1 MGSNDVKSQAFLAKT
16 VETGEKSATACVFAL
31 LERMYALYVHL
42 TYKDDDLFRNG
53 SFHEW

>member
-53 SFHEW
+53 SFHE